1 MSLFMRCVNLYIIII
16 IVPIVIPVNLPTFIY
31 KKQTTILFIEII
43 IHINIIKNNEISLFH
58 II

>member
-16 IVPIVIPVNLPTFIY
+16 VPIVIPVNLLTFIY

-43 IHINIIKNNEISLFH
+43 II
-58 II
+58 